1 MAEKGSGRVV
11 RHGHK
16 NEARERGGGGERSRD
31 FERCDREK
39 LM

>member
-1 MAEKGSGRVV
+1 MVI
-11 RHGHK
+11 K
-16 NEARERGGGGERSRD
+16 NEARERGGGGERSRVD